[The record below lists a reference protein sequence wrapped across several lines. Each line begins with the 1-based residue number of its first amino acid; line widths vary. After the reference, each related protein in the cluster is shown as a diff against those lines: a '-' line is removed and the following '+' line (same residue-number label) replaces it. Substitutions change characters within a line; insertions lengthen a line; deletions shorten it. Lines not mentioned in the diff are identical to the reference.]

1 MKEIAVCTV
10 AFGDIRYLE
19 QQVRLLDTIAQ
30 TNPDVHILYWTNKL
44 PPGSQPH
51 EQSLYGFKVHAI
63 QAAKDLGYT
72 RVIWLDP
79 ACIVKG
85 DLSYYFSVHYL
96 PVMAVKD
103 DNKLDDTIS
112 DKALIYYDRPETIG
126 WHLVGGSLY
135 VFNFNNPI
143 AVDVFDHWK
152 RAEEKGIFGS
162 QKEAAS
168 EQINKHRYDESC
180 MAVSMYLH
188 NQEPLGHDVC
198 RYCIETGS
206 IIEKKHFK

>member
-10 AFGDIRYLE
+10 AFGDHRYLE
-19 QQVRLLDTIAQ
+19 QQVRLLDTLAQ
-30 TNPDVHILYWTNKL
+30 TNPAVHALYWTNKL

-51 EQSLYGFKVHAI
+51 EQSLYGFKVHAV
-63 QAAKDLGYT
+63 QAARDLGYT

-79 ACIVKG
+79 ACIVRG
-85 DLSYYFSVHYL
+85 DLEYYFEGYK
-96 PVMAVKD
+96 PVVAVKD

-112 DKALIYYDRPETIG
+112 DKALRYYDNPETIE
-126 WHLVGGSLY
+126 WYLVGGSLY
-135 VFNFNNPI
+135 TFDFSI
-143 AVDVFDHWK
+143 QLAVDVFEHWK
-152 RAEEKGIFGS
+152 RAEAKGIFGS

-188 NQEPLGHDVC
+188 NIEPVGNSVA
-198 RYCIETGS
+198 RYCLDLGS